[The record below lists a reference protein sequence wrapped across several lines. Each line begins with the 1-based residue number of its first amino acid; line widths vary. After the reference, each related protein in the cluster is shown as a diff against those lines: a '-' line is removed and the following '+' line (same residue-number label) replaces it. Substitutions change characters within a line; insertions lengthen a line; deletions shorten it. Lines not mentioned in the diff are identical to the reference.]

1 MIPAFT
7 LLVGILL
14 ALLLPG
20 GTIMFIIWLKSRH
33 AEKQRELLKK
43 INERKKLTLQKLQKE
58 QFLYMRS
65 KKVNKKV
72 DND

>member
-1 MIPAFT
+1 MITAFT

-20 GTIMFIIWLKSRH
+20 GTLMLIAWLRSRH

-43 INERKKLTLQKLQKE
+43 INNKGKITLQKLQKE
-58 QFLYMRS
+58 QYRYMRS
-65 KKVNKKV
+65 KKSTKKV
-72 DND
+72 DK